1 MRSISDIRRKAHY
14 ELDLLRYASEKR
26 RVDGHGIPKALLH
39 QFGICV
45 IVKNEGRYIAEWL
58 RYHQVAGVDVVY
70 LYDNG
75 STDDTA
81 ERIRPFVESGFV
93 EYTAFPG
100 AGRQLDAYNDCLPRH
115 RWDCKYIAFI
125 DADEFLF
132 KMDADADLV
141 GIVDSIMGLD
151 PNAGGVAVNWR
162 MFGSSGLEHM
172 PTRGGVLDSY
182 LWRASEGMASN
193 RCIKTVV
200 DPRRAFEFHHV
211 HYPKYF
217 EPYHSISETGE
228 RVDGWEYRND
238 HIEKLRVNHYFTKSK
253 DEWVE
258 RRSLGMADFSNRK
271 RGLDEFYAHDKNDIY
286 DNSMLPYVEVMGKG
300 FESYGHGSEG
310 DKQS

>member
-26 RVDGHGIPKALLH
+26 RVDGHGIPKALPH

-93 EYTAFPG
+93 EYTIFPG
-100 AGRQLDAYNDCLPRH
+100 AGRQLDAYNDCLRRH
-115 RWDCKYIAFI
+115 RWGCKYIAFI

-132 KMDADADLV
+132 KMDRDADLV
-141 GIVDSIMGLD
+141 SIVDSIMALD
-151 PNAGGVAVNWR
+151 PEAGGVAVNWR

-172 PTRGGVLDSY
+172 PTRGACSTASSGGRARI
-182 LWRASEGMASN
+182 WRVTGASSRSWTRAGLSSSTTYTTRSTSSPTTPSARPAS
-193 RCIKTVV
+193 
-200 DPRRAFEFHHV
+200 AW
-211 HYPKYF
+211 
-217 EPYHSISETGE
+217 TG
-228 RVDGWEYRND
+228 
-238 HIEKLRVNHYFTKSK
+238 
-253 DEWVE
+253 
-258 RRSLGMADFSNRK
+258 
-271 RGLDEFYAHDKNDIY
+271 
-286 DNSMLPYVEVMGKG
+286 
-300 FESYGHGSEG
+300 GSTATTT
-310 DKQS
+310 